1 MALWGSMHAY
11 RMKFIQS
18 LLLAGLA
25 IGLSSSAQAASFLF
39 TESGDGDL
47 SNTPA
52 TPTIL
57 GDHSATV
64 GFSIGSNF
72 VRGATISGD
81 PDIFS
86 FTVGVGYQ
94 LSAIVLTSYSSTDD
108 RGFIAVQGG
117 SIWNNGV
124 GSGGNFTRS
133 TLLGYTHFGTHAAA
147 AHVGEDLLDNL
158 GASGAT
164 GAIGFTGAL
173 GAGTYTFLVQQT
185 AVSVVNYEF
194 DLQLTPVPEPGEYA
208 LVAGALLGGYGL
220 WRRRRA

>member
-1 MALWGSMHAY
+1 MHPY
-11 RMKFIQS
+11 CMNHIPS
-18 LLLAGLA
+18 LLLAGFA
-25 IGLSSSAQAASFLF
+25 FGLVSTAQAASFLF

-47 SNTPA
+47 SNIPA
-52 TPTIL
+52 SPTIL
-57 GDHSATV
+57 GDHPSTV

-72 VRGATISGD
+72 VRGSTVTGD

-94 LSAIVLTSYSSTDD
+94 LSAIQLTSYASTDL
-108 RGFIAVQGG
+108 RGFIAVQSG

-124 GSGGNFTRS
+124 GAGGNFTRS
-133 TLLGYTHFGTHAAA
+133 TILGYTHFGTHATA

-158 GASGAT
+158 GASSSG
-164 GAIGFTGAL
+164 GAIGFSGPL

-185 AVSVVNYEF
+185 AAAVVNYEF

-208 LVAGALLGGYGL
+208 MVAGALLGGFAV
-220 WRRRRA
+220 WRRRSVSRV